1 MSLSD
6 DEERILSEMEA
17 QLAESDPRLVDDVS
31 STTVYTAALSNIK
44 WAVLIFI
51 AGVVFMIFTLSI
63 HFLLSALGF
72 VIMLVALLILEN
84 SITKLGKAGISQ
96 MMQSAKEKGYM
107 ESFRSN
113 MRTRF
118 NKKKGTAS

>member
-6 DEERILSEMEA
+6 DEERRLSEMEA
-17 QLAESDPRLVDDVS
+17 QLAESDPKLVDDVS

-44 WAVLIFI
+44 WAILIFV
-51 AGVVFMIFTLSI
+51 AGVAFMIFTLNI

-72 VIMLVALLILEN
+72 VIMLVAFLILEN
-84 SITKLGKAGISQ
+84 SLTKLGKAGISQ
-96 MMQSAKEKGYM
+96 LMQSAKEKGYV

-113 MRTRF
+113 MRSRF
-118 NKKKGTAS
+118 NKKKGNAS